1 MKNIAVIM
9 LLLLPMVVNAQ
20 SVKLGENKSV
30 QDYLQQ
36 ALALNYLPQWDS
48 PRESVD
54 LHQKKIDNL
63 VNEME
68 QVVKEFM
75 NNKYTETFG
84 SKMAQDY
91 ATKIA
96 SSPAAILAMNEAN
109 ESIQAIGIKLSEL
122 NMELELELSKLQP
135 LEDLYSE
142 CKLNLEV
149 HFSGL
154 YDAKIDQNRKAYKD
168 RFPGFYDKAMARQKQ
183 EIALRKSYLEAA
195 LKLQYELV
203 DILQKK
209 YDSSKLMMLEQFID
223 QQKAVC
229 YQLVEEQAKA
239 YEKLLLPYRMY
250 ELRDE

>member
-1 MKNIAVIM
+1 MKKIVVLM
-9 LLLLPMVVNAQ
+9 LLLLSTVVNAQ
-20 SVKLGENKSV
+20 VIKLGENKSV

-54 LHQKKIDNL
+54 LHQKEIDNL

-68 QVVKEFM
+68 QVVEEFM

-109 ESIQAIGIKLSEL
+109 ENIQAIGTKLSEL
-122 NMELELELSKLQP
+122 NAELELSKLQP

-142 CKLNLEV
+142 CKLNLEI

-168 RFPGFYDKAMARQKQ
+168 RFPGFYDKAMTRQKQ
-183 EIALRKSYLEAA
+183 EIALRKSYFEKALE
-195 LKLQYELV
+195 LQYELV
-203 DILQKK
+203 TTLQKK
-209 YDSSKLMMLEQFID
+209 YYASKLMMLEQFVD